1 MMKNLLKS
9 KGFYGAAAL
18 VIILIVVAVIF
29 LGGKTATTETDS
41 EDAITYTATVEKGDI
56 ILSASGTGALI
67 TSRELNLSFTADG
80 IVDVVNVLV
89 GESVEEGD
97 VLAEL
102 RDKSGLVT
110 KVNAAK
116 IELDNAEQDL
126 EDLQNSGASA
136 IAEAQLAV
144 ADAQETY
151 DDAYKNQKSADS
163 PRCDE
168 DAVEAYYNTYQRYL
182 EVYNGL
188 LKEENTTEEYYV
200 NILLPAKQDKDQAYA
215 TYIYCAGYTE
225 AEVMSSQ
232 AELTI
237 AKAALEKA
245 KEKLEKLVAANGID
259 EEALLEAQSNVELK
273 TIAYEE
279 AQSNL
284 EGATLTAPFNGIIM
298 SVSGVEGDSV
308 DEGQTF
314 ITIAEM
320 DKPTVQFYV
329 DETDLD
335 MVYVG
340 EEAEVVFDAFPET
353 TYQGV
358 VTQID
363 PSLQSYGGGYQ
374 VLSGLVVL
382 TLTDVQE
389 ANSLPIGLSCGVEII
404 GGRSENTLVVPIEA
418 LRDLGDGSYSVFKL
432 VNGEPT
438 FTMVEVGLMDY
449 SYAEIISGLK
459 AGDEVTTG
467 IVEVN

>member
-1 MMKNLLKS
+1 MKNLLKS
-9 KGFYGAAAL
+9 KLFYGAAAL

-29 LGGKTATTETDS
+29 LSGSSSGSDTES
-41 EDAITYTATVEKGDI
+41 EDATTYSATVEKGDI
-56 ILSASGTGALI
+56 ILSASGTGELI

-80 IVDVVNVLV
+80 IVDAVNVLV

-102 RDKSGLVT
+102 RDKSSLVT

-144 ADAQETY
+144 ADAQEAY
-151 DDAYKNQKSADS
+151 DDAYKNQKSEGAA
-163 PRCDE
+163 RCDE
-168 DAVEAYYNTYQRYL
+168 EATEAYYNTYQRL
-182 EVYNGL
+182 QEVYNGL
-188 LKEENTTEEYYV
+188 LKEQNTTEEYYI
-200 NILLPAKQDKDQAYA
+200 NYLLPAKQDADSAYA
-215 TYIYCAGYTE
+215 TYVYCAGYTE
-225 AEVMSSQ
+225 AEIMSSQ

-237 AKAALEKA
+237 AKATLEKA
-245 KEKLEKLVAANGID
+245 KEDLEKLVDADGID

-284 EGATLTAPFNGIIM
+284 EGADLIAPFNGIIM
-298 SVSGVEGDSV
+298 SVNGVEGDSV
-308 DEGQTF
+308 DEGVTF

-340 EEAEVVFDAFPET
+340 EEAEVVFDAFPDT
-353 TYQGV
+353 TYKGV

-389 ANSLPIGLSCGVEII
+389 DNSLPIGLTCSVEII
-404 GGRSENTLVVPIEA
+404 GGRSEDTLVVPIEA
-418 LRDLGDGSYSVFKL
+418 LRDLGDDSYSVFKL

-449 SYAEIISGLK
+449 SYAEILSGLK
-459 AGDEVTTG
+459 EGDEVTTG